1 MHINFSQIGKN
12 INEIELAHIQQC
24 DECKNQYQLLSQLYQ
39 DAHIQPTINPPEEV
53 WLKICAT
60 RNNNRSNENK
70 QQTKKSQWQ
79 WLIGLAAS
87 TLFFTVTWLAWNNY
101 QLQFQLEQVLLVNQG
116 LEIQLIQNQVPSYRQ
131 AQLLLE
137 VRKIELNLS
146 NSKSK
151 KEKLALLKQRYSL
164 MSEMVKENQ
173 GNKYEYSI

>member
-39 DAHIQPTINPPEEV
+39 DAHTQPMINPPEEV
-53 WLKICAT
+53 WLKIAAT
-60 RNNNRSNENK
+60 RNNNRLNK
-70 QQTKKSQWQ
+70 NQQPTKKSRWP

-116 LEIQLIQNQVPSYRQ
+116 LELQLTQNQAPSYRQ

-137 VRKIELNLS
+137 VRKVELNLS
-146 NSKSK
+146 HNKSK
-151 KEKLALLKQRYSL
+151 KEKLALLKQRHAL

-173 GNKYEYSI
+173 GATYEYSI